1 MGPGPPDQ
9 TLLCRLLAVPGGRT
23 ASPRGARGPGQG
35 GRAGSGGAPGS
46 HPAPAHLP
54 AQGLAVCPGRVAGAP
69 RGWEG
74 TAGQQDRVACPPALP
89 VHSEAP
95 QKGLLAPLGT
105 PAREKYQV
113 SGLSFVPKR
122 NGRPAFRGQEETAGS
137 VRVPA
142 EPVLQASPLSLT
154 PQWEDATGGGGVGGS
169 GGPAPAQSM
178 LPGRPRGHGKAGRG
192 GTLPRRGPGAHGR
205 VRQSSRAQGLK
216 GHCPAG
222 LLAPWSW
229 PEALTGPGIEALCCR
244 LSLRAVNA

>member
-23 ASPRGARGPGQG
+23 ASPRGAREPGQG

-122 NGRPAFRGQEETAGS
+122 KRETRVSGAGGNSWERPCPGRTSASGLPTVPDPA
-137 VRVPA
+137 
-142 EPVLQASPLSLT
+142 
-154 PQWEDATGGGGVGGS
+154 VGGRNRRGRRGGLRGPS
-169 GGPAPAQSM
+169 PSPEHAPGPAPRSWEGRTRRNPAQE
-178 LPGRPRGHGKAGRG
+178 RAG
-192 GTLPRRGPGAHGR
+192 GTWEGEAVVPG
-205 VRQSSRAQGLK
+205 
-216 GHCPAG
+216 
-222 LLAPWSW
+222 
-229 PEALTGPGIEALCCR
+229 TGPEGALSCR
-244 LSLRAVNA
+244 PPGPLVLAGGTDRSRD